1 MPLAL
6 FATVRVNLAVG
17 RRFHAGPREEAMH
30 LESQG
35 TRPPGCPTARRLAA
49 GSPGAGSLAANS
61 PEAGSLA
68 AGNPAAGRPAARS
81 VAARASEVAVVGV
94 ITFVLAL
101 FLPLTRAAAD
111 RDTRADVTAHAS
123 PTEVLSPVLWDSLA
137 ALRRTLGIE
146 AGPESDGACL
156 RDEQDTEFYIQNEGF
171 WTEHHCARTI
181 AIEDPAAWDETELG
195 PDLLLP
201 DGAQL
206 LRTALFVLGPGGALQ
221 SVGDEAR
228 RLDPAEES
236 PCGTAPARLRLH
248 FPALQPHTLLRWEV
262 DWREPTATAHATH
275 WFGGNHPVLE
285 SRFSFSFP
293 KAYLDTDWGQ
303 FVRGGPGT
311 GAAVGTIPVPV
322 VEHEVGPLKG
332 DRRYTYRARCVAP
345 SPKYPFCAPIAER
358 VPHLSFLPE
367 RGGPESRAD
376 LLVLFNRMES
386 AAALDAATR
395 ESLLAPII
403 AQTAR
408 SADRARLLHGTLL
421 SRVRISPWSQQA
433 RDGMVRSAPD
443 TWSTGCG
450 TAADIAALLVAGL
463 REFNLPARP
472 LLARSRAEGAPD
484 TTASDPSEFDR
495 VLVEVGPAEAEATAE
510 ATGQTMGE
518 ETILDPSC
526 PRCPWGYLHAD
537 LQGLPAVG
545 MDHGAPR
552 WRLLPSFP
560 TETNWMRRTVVMVPS
575 ESETTMETPAGN
587 RSDENAPPPF
597 TVTVERIAFG
607 EPALRTREAGGMTAP
622 GGEVL
627 PSRPVLDDKAPS
639 TRPMARHA
647 RSEDLSSPFPG
658 AGDLEGPV
666 TARDTLRLEA
676 ERADDGWRL
685 PESFLGH
692 RGLLP
697 GGEENPPDIRLQS
710 PIVLPHTLVL
720 VDSTVI
726 VLPEGWTAASLPE
739 PSMVQGVGFHF
750 TTHARLDEGRVIVIG
765 LLALEETRFAGARAR
780 DLVELASSIRAKD
793 ARGILLR
800 KNH

>member
-1 MPLAL
+1 MA
-6 FATVRVNLAVG
+6 
-17 RRFHAGPREEAMH
+17 
-30 LESQG
+30 
-35 TRPPGCPTARRLAA
+35 
-49 GSPGAGSLAANS
+49 
-61 PEAGSLA
+61 
-68 AGNPAAGRPAARS
+68 
-81 VAARASEVAVVGV
+81 
-94 ITFVLAL
+94 FVFAL
-101 FLPLTRAAAD
+101 FLPATPATADRATRA
-111 RDTRADVTAHAS
+111 RATAHAS
-123 PTEVLSPVLWDSLA
+123 PPAVLSPALWDSVA
-137 ALRRTLGIE
+137 ALRRTLGNE

-156 RDEQDTEFYIQNEGF
+156 REEQDIEFYIQNGGF

-181 AIEDPAAWDETELG
+181 AIEDPAAWDETEIG
-195 PDLLLP
+195 PDLFLP

-206 LRTALFVLGPGGALQ
+206 LRTVLFVLDPGGALQ
-221 SVGDEAR
+221 SVGNEAR
-228 RLDPAEES
+228 RLDPAEAS
-236 PCGTAPARLRLH
+236 PCGTAPVRLRLH

-262 DWREPTATAHATH
+262 DWREPTATTRATH
-275 WFGGNHPVLE
+275 WFGGEHSVLE

-293 KAYLDTDWGQ
+293 KTYLDTDWGQ
-303 FVRGGPGT
+303 FVRLGPGT
-311 GAAVGTIPVPV
+311 GAAVGTIPVPL
-322 VEHEVGPLKG
+322 VEDEVGPLKG
-332 DRRYTYRARCVAP
+332 DRRYAYRARGVAP
-345 SPKYPFCAPIAER
+345 SPRFPFCAPIAER

-367 RGGPESRAD
+367 RGGPEFHAD

-408 SADRARLLHGTLL
+408 SADRARLLHKTIL
-421 SRVRISPWSQQA
+421 SRVRISPWPPRA
-433 RDGMVRSAPD
+433 RDGMVRPASD
-443 TWSTGCG
+443 TWGTGCG

-463 REFNLPARP
+463 RELNLPARS
-472 LLARSRAEGAPD
+472 LLARSLAEGAPD

-510 ATGQTMGE
+510 ARVQTMGE
-518 ETILDPSC
+518 ETILDPLC
-526 PRCPWGYLHAD
+526 PLCSWGYLRAD

-560 TETNWMRRTVVMVPS
+560 PETNWMRRTVVMVPS
-575 ESETTMETPAGN
+575 ESETPMKTPTGE
-587 RSDENAPPPF
+587 RPDENGPPPF

-607 EPALRTREAGGMTAP
+607 EPALRMREAGGTTAP

-627 PSRPVLDDKAPS
+627 PSRPVLHNETPS
-639 TRPMARHA
+639 TRPMARDEAHHPRPIPDYEVMPTRPVPDAA
-647 RSEDLSSPFPG
+647 RLEDHWSPFLG

-666 TARDTLRLEA
+666 TVRDTLRLEV
-676 ERADDGWRL
+676 ERTDDGWRL
-685 PESFLGH
+685 SESFLGH

-726 VLPEGWTAASLPE
+726 VLPNGWTAASLPE
-739 PSMVQGVGFHF
+739 PSMVQGVGFLF
-750 TTHARLDEGRVIVIG
+750 TTHARLEEGRVVVIG

-800 KNH
+800 KNQ